1 MRFLFVKRGCKA
13 CLEFKRII
21 PRINML
27 LPIELRIR
35 ILENWE
41 YEVFGVKIHLIQE
54 RLTSEEFTDYPL
66 LYLDGIIYT
75 GGQAANIINSFLRTY
90 LKDDTFIET

>member
-21 PRINML
+21 PRLNLI
-27 LPIELRIR
+27 LPLNLQIR

-41 YEVFGVKIHLIQE
+41 YETFGVKIHLIQE
-54 RLTSEEFTDYPL
+54 RLTEEDFSDYPL
-66 LYLDGIIYT
+66 LYLDGTIYT
-75 GGQAANIINSFLRTY
+75 GGQAAEVINTFLKTY
-90 LKDDTFIET
+90 LKDDTFIEI

>member
-41 YEVFGVKIHLIQE
+41 YEVFGVKTHLIQE
-54 RLTSEEFTDYPL
+54 RLSSDDFTDYPL
-66 LYLDGIIYT
+66 LYMDGIIYT
-75 GGQAANIINSFLRTY
+75 GGQAADEINTFLKTY
-90 LKDDTFIET
+90 LKDDTFIEI